1 MASTADRSAID
12 GGAQALVIGAS
23 GGIGGALV
31 AALRADGRFASVNG
45 WSRHGTPAVDITDEA
60 GIRTAA
66 AAFDDSDLRF
76 VIDATGLLHAADMQP
91 EKSLAAL
98 DPEHLARAFAVN
110 AVGPMLLMKHLLPR
124 FPRGGRSVFATLSAR
139 VGSITDNRLGG
150 WYGYRASKAALN
162 QAVRTAAVELARRSP
177 GAICVA
183 LHPGTVGT
191 ALSAPF
197 ARRGLEVAVPA
208 RAAARLLAVLD
219 GLGPTDSGGFFDQ
232 HGKAIPW

>member
-1 MASTADRSAID
+1 MASTADRSAIE
-12 GGAQALVIGAS
+12 GGARALVIGAS

-60 GIRTAA
+60 GIRAAA
-66 AAFDDSDLRF
+66 AAFDDSGLRL

-183 LHPGTVGT
+183 LHPGTVDT

-197 ARRGLEVAVPA
+197 ARRGLEVAAPA